1 MASGEIHGTLL
12 SLSEQT
18 AGDAFDTAASSS
30 ATTLSLYDVSDFD
43 EDGGSVLINTV
54 VYAYDSVDMDAD
66 TIHLTSGLSAG
77 ASVDDRVDIWDP
89 EGNVTVTERTALVTV
104 DDQADGD
111 PLTVEVDHSL
121 APMLVRETLSA
132 GRSVSMIPDGSS
144 YRMVTIHGKQT
155 EALQRTNTDR
165 VQWGLDNADGSQH
178 VYGIEADF
186 DGLSVRLCTGGD
198 VRIRTP
204 DRLTY
209 MPILA
214 SAFTVSSDSALKTR
228 PTAAPDALAI
238 IKAAPA
244 KCWRYQTDEKT
255 AKRVGPMADDLPEWM
270 QQVIEEEDGPHM
282 GVDLARQNGLLWRAV
297 EQLLERVEQLEKG
310 E

>member
-18 AGDAFDTAASSS
+18 AGDAVDTVASLG

-43 EDGGSVLINTV
+43 EDGGAVVINSG
-54 VYAYDSVDMDAD
+54 VYTYDSVDMDAD

-77 ASVDDRVDIWDP
+77 AAVDDRVDIWDA
-89 EGNVTVTERTALVTV
+89 EGNVTVTERTALVMV

-111 PLTVEVDHSL
+111 PLTIDVDHSL
-121 APMLVRETLSA
+121 ASMLVRETLTA

-155 EALQRTNTDR
+155 EALQRTTTDR

-186 DGLSVRLCTGGD
+186 GGLSVRLCTDGD
-198 VRIRTP
+198 VRVKTP

-214 SAFTVSSDSALKTR
+214 SAFTVSSDSALKTV

-244 KCWRYQTDEKT
+244 KCWRYLTDEKT

-270 QQVIEEEDGPHM
+270 QQVIEEEDGPTM